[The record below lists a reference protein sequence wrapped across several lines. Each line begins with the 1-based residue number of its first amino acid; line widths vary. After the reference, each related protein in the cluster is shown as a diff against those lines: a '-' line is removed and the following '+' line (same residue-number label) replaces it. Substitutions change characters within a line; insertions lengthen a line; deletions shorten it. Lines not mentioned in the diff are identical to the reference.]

1 MGEQA
6 TTGPH
11 IPERRASSD
20 LPPWVPTLLTR
31 IVLTTLLTL
40 AAWWVARELT
50 GFLIN
55 VLASLFL
62 SFAFEPAVRYMARR
76 GLRRGLATAIVFVV
90 ALTFAIGFFSIMLPP
105 ILGQG
110 ANLVGQVPEWIEDYG
125 PRLEEALG
133 VELSLDALA
142 ANFGDVGAL
151 IERYAATVTGQVA
164 GVASATIGLLVN
176 LLTVGLFTFY
186 LLADGPR
193 IRRRLFGMFPPHRQ
207 AEVVRIWE
215 LAISKT
221 GGYVYSRVVLA
232 TISAAVT
239 AAFLALLGVDD
250 ALAMGIW
257 VGVISQFV
265 PVLGTYIA
273 AVVPIFVAFI
283 DSPVKAV
290 WVLVFLVGYQQVEN
304 VIIAP
309 RVTARTMSLHPAIG
323 FGSAIVGINL
333 LGALGAIIAL
343 PTAAIVQAFVS
354 AVMEE
359 HPVKSSWLT
368 SDLIES
374 EEAEQLAAAL
384 GPPPVEEE

>member
-1 MGEQA
+1 MADQVS
-6 TTGPH
+6 TGPQL
-11 IPERRASSD
+11 PRATPNTD
-20 LPPWVPTLLTR
+20 LPPWVPKLLRR
-31 IVLTTLLTL
+31 IVFTTLLTL

-76 GLRRGLATAIVFVV
+76 GLRRGAATAIVFVV

-110 ANLVGQVPEWIEDYG
+110 ADLVAQVPQWIEDYG

-142 ANFGDVGAL
+142 ANFGDVGTL

-176 LLTVGLFTFY
+176 LLTVALFTFY
-186 LLADGPR
+186 LLADGPK
-193 IRRRLFGMFPPHRQ
+193 IRRRLFGMFPPGRQ

-215 LAISKT
+215 LAITKT
-221 GGYVYSRVVLA
+221 GGYVYSRLVLA

-239 AAFLALLGVDD
+239 ALFLAILGVDD

-283 DSPVKAV
+283 ESPIKAV
-290 WVLVFLVGYQQVEN
+290 WVLVFLVAYQQVEN
-304 VIIAP
+304 VLIAP
-309 RVTARTMSLHPAIG
+309 RVTARTMSLHPAVG
-323 FGSAIVGINL
+323 FGAAIMGINI

-343 PTAAIVQAFVS
+343 PTAAIIQAFVS

-368 SDLIES
+368 SDFDES
-374 EEAEQLAAAL
+374 EEAELLAAAWE
-384 GPPPVEEE
+384 PPTVEEE